1 MSRELI
7 ARWALPVSMFLGS
20 FSWSFVHVSL
30 PFYIQ
35 ALSTY
40 DAATTLRWTGFIL
53 GISPLITVI
62 SAPISGRIAGQRDP
76 KKAFVMTQALQGSGF
91 VLMAFARSLPEML
104 FARMLLG
111 AMGAVSTFAFI
122 MAGRSGGD
130 VRREVSEI
138 QLGMTLGQ
146 VLGPAVGALTAARL
160 GFRLSFIL
168 AAGMLGV
175 CAAMVLWVPSGRGR
189 APGTPAQSRA
199 SSVSIRELTT
209 VCGLVLACL
218 TQVFFL
224 TAILPQVLP
233 RLGVPRESMLEVGG
247 LVLLA
252 DGLAMAL
259 GSMAAPRVADAFGDR
274 RAVPWLLGAS
284 SLWLA
289 ALPLAPNVGAFV
301 VIRFLQVL
309 CIAPVFPLAVAG
321 VAHRASGEAIG
332 FLNSARIGAQFIG
345 PIFATTML
353 AYAPPSSV
361 ELVLAA
367 VGLTLVPIMMRAR
380 AGRPREGLA

>member
-1 MSRELI
+1 VSRALI
-7 ARWALPVSMFLGS
+7 ARWALPASMFLGS

-76 KKAFVMTQALQGSGF
+76 KKAFVLTQALQGSGF
-91 VLMAFARSLPEML
+91 ILMAFARSLPEML

-168 AAGMLGV
+168 SAAMLGG
-175 CAAMVLWVPSGRGR
+175 CAAIVLWAVPSGRGR
-189 APGTPAQSRA
+189 APASR
-199 SSVSIRELTT
+199 
-209 VCGLVLACL
+209 
-218 TQVFFL
+218 
-224 TAILPQVLP
+224 
-233 RLGVPRESMLEVGG
+233 
-247 LVLLA
+247 
-252 DGLAMAL
+252 
-259 GSMAAPRVADAFGDR
+259 
-274 RAVPWLLGAS
+274 
-284 SLWLA
+284 
-289 ALPLAPNVGAFV
+289 
-301 VIRFLQVL
+301 
-309 CIAPVFPLAVAG
+309 
-321 VAHRASGEAIG
+321 
-332 FLNSARIGAQFIG
+332 
-345 PIFATTML
+345 
-353 AYAPPSSV
+353 
-361 ELVLAA
+361 
-367 VGLTLVPIMMRAR
+367 
-380 AGRPREGLA
+380 

>member
-1 MSRELI
+1 VKRAL
-7 ARWALPVSMFLGS
+7 ARWALPLSMFLGS

-35 ALSTY
+35 DVSPF
-40 DAATTLRWTGFIL
+40 DHATTLRWTGWIL
-53 GISPLITVI
+53 GISPLVTVI
-62 SAPISGRIAGQRDP
+62 TAPISGRIAGNRDP
-76 KKAFVMTQALQGSGF
+76 KRAFVWTQGLQGAGF
-91 VLMAFARSLPEML
+91 VVMAFAKSLPQIF
-104 FARMLLG
+104 FARFLLG

-146 VLGPAVGALTAARL
+146 VLGPAAGALTAARL
-160 GFRLSFIL
+160 GFRSSFML
-168 AAGMLGV
+168 ASAMLGF
-175 CAAMVLWVPSGRGR
+175 CAGLVGFGVPSGRGR
-189 APGTPAQSRA
+189 ATVGARQRTA
-199 SSVSIRELTT
+199 SVRELAT
-209 VCGLVLACL
+209 VCGLVLGCL

-233 RLGVPRESMLEVGG
+233 RLGVPAGSMLEVGG

-252 DGLAMAL
+252 DGLGMAL
-259 GSMAAPRVADAFGDR
+259 GTMAAPRIADAFGDR
-274 RAVPWLLGAS
+274 RAVPWLLACAS
-284 SLWLA
+284 LCLA
-289 ALPLAPNVGAFV
+289 ALALATNVWTFV
-301 VIRFLQVL
+301 ALRFAQVV

-321 VAHRASGEAIG
+321 IAHRASGEAIG

-345 PIFATTML
+345 PVFATTLL

-361 ELVLAA
+361 EIALALI
-367 VGLTLVPIMMRAR
+367 GLALVPLMARAR
-380 AGRPREGLA
+380 SGAARERGTA